1 MHESDPEIVA
11 RARDGDIVD
20 VAKARDGDIDAFR
33 ALVERHSRYLFG
45 VVFRLVRNTEDAQD
59 VVQNTWLKV
68 HGQLGRFEARSEVRT
83 WLTRIA
89 VNCAIDHLRSSKRR
103 EAPFDPAD
111 LDDHAAPAA
120 AFAPPPGAEQLL
132 LAGEIGARV
141 GQTMTCLTAVERA
154 AFMLRHVEG
163 MSIDEIG
170 SELGLKTSATKHCIF
185 RAVRKMRAALAPFVE
200 V

>member
-1 MHESDPEIVA
+1 MHESDEAAIA

-20 VAKARDGDIDAFR
+20 VARARDGDIDAFR

-45 VVFRLVRNTEDAQD
+45 VVFRLVRNTEDARD
-59 VVQNTWLKV
+59 VVQNTWLRV

-89 VNCAIDHLRSSKRR
+89 VNCAIDYLRSHKRR
-103 EAPFDPAD
+103 EMPLDAACLEEHGGAPTAY
-111 LDDHAAPAA
+111 AAH
-120 AFAPPPGAEQLL
+120 PGAEQLV

-141 GQTMTCLTAVERA
+141 GQTMTRLTPVERT